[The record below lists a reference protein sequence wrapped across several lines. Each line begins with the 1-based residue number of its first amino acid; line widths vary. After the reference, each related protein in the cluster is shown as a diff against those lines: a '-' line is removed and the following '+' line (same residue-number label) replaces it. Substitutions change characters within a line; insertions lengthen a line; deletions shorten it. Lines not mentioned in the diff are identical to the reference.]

1 MDRSITIPGGVFNVV
16 VLISADAEWRVVRAL
31 FPAAEIAGSPY
42 GEWFIATLAVAQREM
57 CVVFMQGGWGKIAAA
72 ASTQYAIDRWQPQ
85 LLVNLGTC
93 GGVAGRVERDEVILV
108 ERTIVYD
115 ILEQMGDPAE
125 AISHYATEI
134 DLGWLGDDEPTAVR
148 RALIVSADRDLVV
161 TELPDLVNRYGA
173 VVGDWESGAM
183 AWVAQRQ
190 GIPCLI
196 LRGVTDLVGE
206 AGGDAYDGSGQIWIE
221 VTERIMA
228 ALVGQLPRWLER
240 ATTANARG
248 G

>member
-1 MDRSITIPGGVFNVV
+1 MPRGMLAAV

-31 FPAAEIAGSPY
+31 FPAAETAVSPY
-42 GEWFIATLAVAQREM
+42 GEWFVTSLPIAQRELP
-57 CVVFMQGGWGKIAAA
+57 VVFMQGGWGKIAAA
-72 ASTQYAIDRWQPQ
+72 ASTQYAIDRWQPH

-93 GGVAGRVERDEVILV
+93 GGLAGRSERGEVILA

-134 DLGWLGDDEPTAVR
+134 DLAWLGGDAPTAVR

-161 TELPDLVNRYGA
+161 AELPDLITRYGA
-173 VVGDWESGAM
+173 VVGDWESGAI
-183 AWVAQRQ
+183 AWVAARQ
-190 GIPCLI
+190 AIPCLI

-206 AGGDAYDGSGQIWIE
+206 SGGDAYEGNAHVWVE
-221 VTERIMA
+221 VTQQIMA
-228 ALVGQLPRWLER
+228 DLVAQLPLWLER
-240 ATTANARG
+240 ADAANVHG